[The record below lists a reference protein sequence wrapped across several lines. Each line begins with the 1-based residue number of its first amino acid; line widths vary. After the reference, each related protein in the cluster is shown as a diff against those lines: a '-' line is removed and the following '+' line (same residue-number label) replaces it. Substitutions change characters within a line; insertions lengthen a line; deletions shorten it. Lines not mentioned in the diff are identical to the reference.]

1 MDVFNDLYQ
10 QLIIDHNKN
19 PQNFKTLVN
28 ANHSAEGHNP
38 LCGDEI
44 TVSFIEKDGIIEDIA
59 FMGSGCAISKASASI
74 MTSTLKG
81 MKMEDAKTM
90 FDNFHILATTGESPG
105 DLGKLSVLAGVHK
118 YPARVKCATLA
129 WHTFQGA
136 SNNIQEIIK
145 TE

>member
-1 MDVFNDLYQ
+1 MDVFRDLYQ
-10 QLIIDHNKN
+10 QLIIDHNQN
-19 PQNFKTLVN
+19 PQNYRNLEN
-28 ANHSAEGHNP
+28 ATHSADGHNP

-44 TVSFIEKDGIIEDIA
+44 TVSLIEKNGIIEDIT

-90 FDNFHILATTGESPG
+90 FDNFHTLATTGESPG
-105 DLGKLSVLAGVHK
+105 DMGKLSVLAGVHK

-129 WHTFQGA
+129 WHTFRGA
-136 SNNIQEIIK
+136 LNNIQEIIK